1 MVRVCRLEVSIVAR
15 RNPSRD
21 AGRVIQCRAGEHR
34 MRRTAR
40 GSKSSQ
46 AKNPV
51 MKYLIIAAL
60 VSIIF
65 VLVYSRIRPYL
76 KLIQTVANS
85 LNAPPEQKTPSRN
98 KLVRCDRCGTWI
110 PADRAMKLNSG
121 LATFCSA
128 ECMAQKQ
135 RKVAS

>member
-1 MVRVCRLEVSIVAR
+1 
-15 RNPSRD
+15 
-21 AGRVIQCRAGEHR
+21 
-34 MRRTAR
+34 
-40 GSKSSQ
+40 
-46 AKNPV
+46 
-51 MKYLIIAAL
+51 MKYVIIAAL

-76 KLIQTVANS
+76 KLIQQITNS

-110 PADRAMKLNSG
+110 PADRALKLNSG

-128 ECMAQKQ
+128 ECMSQKQ

>member
-1 MVRVCRLEVSIVAR
+1 
-15 RNPSRD
+15 
-21 AGRVIQCRAGEHR
+21 
-34 MRRTAR
+34 
-40 GSKSSQ
+40 
-46 AKNPV
+46 

-76 KLIQTVANS
+76 KLIQQLSSS
-85 LNAPPEQKTPSRN
+85 LNAPPEQKIPSRN
-98 KLVRCDRCGTWI
+98 KLVRCDRCGTWV
-110 PADRAMKLNSG
+110 PADRAMTLNSG
-121 LATFCSA
+121 LATYCSA

>member
-1 MVRVCRLEVSIVAR
+1 
-15 RNPSRD
+15 
-21 AGRVIQCRAGEHR
+21 
-34 MRRTAR
+34 
-40 GSKSSQ
+40 
-46 AKNPV
+46 
-51 MKYLIIAAL
+51 MKYVIIAAL

-76 KLIQTVANS
+76 KLIQELTNS

-110 PADRAMKLNSG
+110 PADRAMKLGSG
-121 LATFCSA
+121 LATYCSA
-128 ECMAQKQ
+128 ECMAQKE

>member
-1 MVRVCRLEVSIVAR
+1 
-15 RNPSRD
+15 
-21 AGRVIQCRAGEHR
+21 
-34 MRRTAR
+34 
-40 GSKSSQ
+40 
-46 AKNPV
+46 
-51 MKYLIIAAL
+51 MKYVIIAAL

-76 KLIQTVANS
+76 KLIQELTNS
-85 LNAPPEQKTPSRN
+85 LNAPPEQRTPSRN

-110 PADRAMKLNSG
+110 PADRAMRLGSG
-121 LATFCSA
+121 MATYCSA

>member
-1 MVRVCRLEVSIVAR
+1 
-15 RNPSRD
+15 
-21 AGRVIQCRAGEHR
+21 
-34 MRRTAR
+34 
-40 GSKSSQ
+40 
-46 AKNPV
+46 

-76 KLIQTVANS
+76 KLIQQVTNS
-85 LNAPPEQKTPSRN
+85 LNSPPQEKTPSRN
-98 KLVRCDRCGTWI
+98 KLVRCERCGTWV

-121 LATFCSA
+121 LAPYCSA
-128 ECMAQKQ
+128 DCMAQKQ

>member
-1 MVRVCRLEVSIVAR
+1 
-15 RNPSRD
+15 
-21 AGRVIQCRAGEHR
+21 
-34 MRRTAR
+34 
-40 GSKSSQ
+40 
-46 AKNPV
+46 
-51 MKYLIIAAL
+51 MKYVIIAAL

-76 KLIQTVANS
+76 KLIQELTNS
-85 LNAPPEQKTPSRN
+85 LNASPEQKTPSRN

-110 PADRAMKLNSG
+110 PADRAMRLGSG
-121 LATFCSA
+121 LATYCSA